1 MTNIETKV
9 IEHDEQIKTLF
20 NNQTRLEKVVDK
32 INDLTVA
39 IGKMT
44 TIQQGLI
51 DGQTKLKQDV
61 EEIKTQPAKD
71 AHETKQKIINAIIT
85 TTVGLVVGA
94 LITLIAIVIVKGG
107 I

>member
-1 MTNIETKV
+1 MTNVEAKV

-20 NNQTRLEKVVDK
+20 NNQARLEKVVDK

-44 TIQQGLI
+44 TVQQSLI
-51 DGQTKLKQDV
+51 DGQAALKQDV
-61 EEIKTQPAKD
+61 EEIKTQPARD
-71 AHETKQKIINAIIT
+71 AHEVKQKVIIAAITCVVTAAITAIIT
-85 TTVGLVVGA
+85 LLA
-94 LITLIAIVIVKGG
+94 KGG

>member
-1 MTNIETKV
+1 MTNVEAKV

-20 NNQTRLEKVVDK
+20 NNQARLEKVVDK

-44 TIQQGLI
+44 TVQQGLI
-51 DGQTKLKQDV
+51 DGQAKLKKDV

-71 AHETKQKIINAIIT
+71 AHEIKQKVIIAAITCVVTAVIT
-85 TTVGLVVGA
+85 VIL
-94 LITLIAIVIVKGG
+94 TLLAKGG

>member
-1 MTNIETKV
+1 MTNVEAKV

-20 NNQTRLEKVVDK
+20 NNQIRLEKVVDK

-71 AHETKQKIINAIIT
+71 AHDIKQKIIIAAVTCVTTAIV
-85 TTVGLVVGA
+85 TV
-94 LITLIAIVIVKGG
+94 LITLLAKGG

>member
-1 MTNIETKV
+1 MTSTEAKV

-20 NNQTRLEKVVDK
+20 NNQARLEKVVDK
-32 INDLTVA
+32 INDLTIA

-51 DGQTKLKQDV
+51 EGQDKLKQDV

-71 AHETKQKIINAIIT
+71 AHEVKQKVIL
-85 TTVGLVVGA
+85 TVVTVIVTAVVTA
-94 LITLIAIVIVKGG
+94 MITLLAKGG

>member
-1 MTNIETKV
+1 MTNVEAKV

-44 TIQQGLI
+44 TVQQGLI
-51 DGQTKLKQDV
+51 DGQAKLKQDV

-71 AHETKQKIINAIIT
+71 AHEIKQKVIIAAITCVVTAAITAIIT
-85 TTVGLVVGA
+85 LLA
-94 LITLIAIVIVKGG
+94 KGG